1 MFGMWGRMGRNDVR
15 VISTFIDIECSYT
28 LRYYLRVVYSNIY
41 GFIYTIYSIQC
52 IYNSNN

>member
-15 VISTFIDIECSYT
+15 VISTIIDIECSYT

-41 GFIYTIYSIQC
+41 GFISIF
-52 IYNSNN
+52 I